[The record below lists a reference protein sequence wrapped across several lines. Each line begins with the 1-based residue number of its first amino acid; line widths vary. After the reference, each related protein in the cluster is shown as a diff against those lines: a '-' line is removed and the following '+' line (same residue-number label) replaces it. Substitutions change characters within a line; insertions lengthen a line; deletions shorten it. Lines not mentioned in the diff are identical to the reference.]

1 MGVLCQTPRKK
12 LMLGAKSLK
21 KVFHF
26 GKFRKNKSTKPPK
39 PQKQQQNQQHQVI
52 TTEALSKNRMSH
64 LDSHRGVRA
73 TTSGS
78 DVSELRHETAMNGQN
93 RNSSSG

>member
-1 MGVLCQTPRKK
+1 MI
-12 LMLGAKSLK
+12 GAKSLK
-21 KVFHF
+21 KVFRF
-26 GKFRKNKSTKPPK
+26 GKFRKAKTAKAPK
-39 PQKQQQNQQHQVI
+39 TSKQSSGTHPQHQLI
-52 TTEALSKNRMSH
+52 TAEALSKNRISH

-78 DVSELRHETAMNGQN
+78 DVSELRHETTMHGQN

>member
-1 MGVLCQTPRKK
+1 MI
-12 LMLGAKSLK
+12 GAKSLK

-26 GKFRKNKSTKPPK
+26 GKFRKSKSATKPPK
-39 PQKQQQNQQHQVI
+39 LSKKQGEQKL
-52 TTEALSKNRMSH
+52 TAEALSKNRISH
-64 LDSHRGVRA
+64 LEAHRGGIRP

-78 DVSELRHETAMNGQN
+78 DVSELRHETTMNGQN

>member
-1 MGVLCQTPRKK
+1 
-12 LMLGAKSLK
+12 MLGAKSLK
-21 KVFHF
+21 KVFRF
-26 GKFRKNKSTKPPK
+26 GKFRKNKSAKA
-39 PQKQQQNQQHQVI
+39 QKQQSQQQHQVI
-52 TTEALSKNRMSH
+52 TTEALSKNRISH

>member
-1 MGVLCQTPRKK
+1 
-12 LMLGAKSLK
+12 MLGAKSLK
-21 KVFHF
+21 KVFRF
-26 GKFRKNKSTKPPK
+26 GKFRKAKTAKAGAKTSKSSKPA
-39 PQKQQQNQQHQVI
+39 QNQLI
-52 TTEALSKNRMSH
+52 TAETLSKNRISH

-78 DVSELRHETAMNGQN
+78 DVSELRHETTMHGQN